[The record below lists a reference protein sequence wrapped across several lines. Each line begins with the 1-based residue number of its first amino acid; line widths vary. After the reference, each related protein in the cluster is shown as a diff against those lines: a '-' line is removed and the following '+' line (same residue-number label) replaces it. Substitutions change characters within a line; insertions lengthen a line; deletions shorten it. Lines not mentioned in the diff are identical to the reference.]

1 MDRPVPVQA
10 KKFEKFSRQCFQPSS
25 LSFNVLQGP
34 VSLFLPKLH
43 MAETVRISDYRSQRR
58 FHFMGESPQQHLL
71 FSRHFLKFLHTPY
84 CPPHHF
90 VNKKTCQ
97 KEDSKTDD
105 QKHHR
110 SIPQFSKNIRNIPH
124 RQEQIAFR
132 LLRHGLLKQKDLPV
146 QPLDPVVVRDAV
158 LRHIHRLK
166 IHNLISCKIPFHF
179 SALSVDQGVAI
190 PAAHPEL
197 EFPVGLFSGLRH
209 QAVLASIPELLH
221 QRRGCF
227 QLSAEGLS
235 RVFQCSLSCEEKA
248 QAAYQNKGEQKSS
261 QHQSNRFLP

>member
-10 KKFEKFSRQCFQPSS
+10 KKFQKFSRQCFQPSPF
-25 LSFNVLQGP
+25 SFNVLQGA
-34 VSLFLPKLH
+34 VSLLLLKFH
-43 MAETVRISDYRSQRR
+43 MTEAVRIADDRCQRR
-58 FHFMGESPQQHLL
+58 FHFMSESPQQHLL

-84 CPPHHF
+84 CPPHHP

-132 LLRHGLLKQKDLPV
+132 LLRHGLLKQEDLPV
-146 QPLDPVVVRDAV
+146 QPLDTIVVRAAV

-166 IHNLISCKIPFHF
+166 IHDLISCKIPFHF
-179 SALSVDQGVAI
+179 SALSVDQGVAV

-197 EFPVGLFSGLRH
+197 EFPIGLFSGLRH
-209 QAVLASIPELLH
+209 
-221 QRRGCF
+221 
-227 QLSAEGLS
+227 
-235 RVFQCSLSCEEKA
+235 
-248 QAAYQNKGEQKSS
+248 
-261 QHQSNRFLP
+261 